1 MIPEVS
7 IIIVSYN
14 KPDILLATLRSVTTS
29 VVTPACEVIVVDNAS
44 GEKNVEMVRKS
55 FPEVRLVESRTNG
68 GFGSG
73 CNLGAHNS
81 SGKYL
86 LFVNSDVLL
95 EGNPVP
101 GMVALFGADPGVG
114 IVGCQLRN
122 GDGSLQPSY
131 FRFPGLALRFLQLSG
146 LKKLLLAVFPAIR
159 FREGATFPADMVSG
173 AFFMIPSDLFAA
185 IGGFDTRYFMYAEDA
200 DICFQVRRKGRRV
213 VVYNT
218 TDVVHLG
225 VHYEDVHDPF
235 LLFHYNRSQIMFYR
249 KNYSAVKLG
258 LLALMTVLWMTA
270 DILQGSMRGRS
281 RQIQDRLRAVRRMY
295 LAPLGDLD
303 NLSFPGVQPH
313 DSGNRDL

>member
-1 MIPEVS
+1 MTPEVS

-14 KPDILLATLRSVTTS
+14 KPDLLLSTLRSVRTKIAA
-29 VVTPACEVIVVDNAS
+29 PACEVIVVDNAS
-44 GEKNVEMVRKS
+44 EEGNVEAVRRA

-73 CNLGAHNS
+73 CNLGAREGA
-81 SGKYL
+81 GKYL
-86 LFVNSDVLL
+86 LFVNSDVVLT
-95 EGNPVP
+95 GNPVP
-101 GMVALFGADPGVG
+101 GMISLFEADPQVG

-146 LKKLLLAVFPAIR
+146 LKKLLLRFFPAVR
-159 FREGATFPADMVSG
+159 FQQGATFSADIVSG
-173 AFFMIPSDLFAA
+173 AFFMIPADLFAA
-185 IGGFDTRYFMYAEDA
+185 IGGFDTRFFMYAEDA
-200 DICFQVRRKGRRV
+200 DICFQVARRGRRV

-225 VHYEDVHDPF
+225 IHYEDVHDPF
-235 LLFHYNRSQIMFYR
+235 LLFHYNRSQIIFYR
-249 KNYSAVKLG
+249 KNYSAVRLDA
-258 LLALMTVLWMTA
+258 LAWMTVVWMTA
-270 DILQGSMRGRS
+270 DILQGRVRGRD

-303 NLSFPGVQPH
+303 APGFPGLGRP
-313 DSGNRDL
+313 DRGNTVL